1 MKAGLVI
8 AALGDLGWEQVAS
21 GWNGAGR
28 FGLDE
33 DFSQA
38 VASAVESNQGC
49 AGHHRPRK

>member
-28 FGLDE
+28 FGI
-33 DFSQA
+33 
-38 VASAVESNQGC
+38 
-49 AGHHRPRK
+49 AGLSFVPRRYAGIERDDQRAGLGQL